1 MSEDTELFE
10 ERKAASDL
18 VLRIAAGDPAAET
31 AMIERYSRGLRF
43 VLRRRTRDHEL
54 AEDLLQDTW
63 AVALER
69 LRGPSL
75 EEPERLAGFL
85 SGVARHLALNEN
97 RKAGRQKTS
106 ARSDFIEAIPDD
118 ESNPIRQASR
128 AEVCSHVRRLLA
140 ELSQERDREILNRF
154 YVREQDKMTICRKLG
169 VDDSHFNRVL
179 YRARQRLRDLV
190 LSEGARSRLRVVKG

>member
-1 MSEDTELFE
+1 MIDDSELIE
-10 ERKAASDL
+10 ERSVAADL
-18 VLRIAAGDPAAET
+18 VRRIAEGDPAAET
-31 AMIERYSRGLRF
+31 ELIERYSRGLRYL
-43 VLRRRTRDHEL
+43 LRRRTRDREL

-75 EEPERLAGFL
+75 KEPERLAGFL
-85 SGVARHLALNEN
+85 SGVARHLSLNES
-97 RKAGRQKTS
+97 RKNSRQRTS
-106 ARSDFIEAIPDD
+106 AHSDFIEAIPDD
-118 ESNPIRQASR
+118 ASSPMQQASR
-128 AEVCSHVRRLLA
+128 AEVCGHVRRLLS

-154 YVREQDKMTICRKLG
+154 YVREQDKAIICQKLG

-190 LSEGARSRLRVVKG
+190 LREGARSRLRVVKG

>member
-1 MSEDTELFE
+1 MSDDSELIE
-10 ERKAASDL
+10 ERNVAAGL
-18 VLRIAAGDPAAET
+18 VRRIAGGDPAAET
-31 AMIERYSRGLRF
+31 ELIERYSRGLRF
-43 VLRRRTRDHEL
+43 LLRRRTRDNEL

-85 SGVARHLALNEN
+85 SGVARHLALNES
-97 RKAGRQKTS
+97 RKTS
-106 ARSDFIEAIPDD
+106 RQRTSPHSDFIEAIPDD
-118 ESNPIRQASR
+118 ESSPLRQASR
-128 AEVCSHVRRLLA
+128 AEVCGHVRRLLA

-154 YVREQDKMTICRKLG
+154 YVREQDKATICATLG
-169 VDDSHFNRVL
+169 VEDSHFNRVL

-190 LSEGARSRLRVVKG
+190 LREGARSRLRVVRG

>member
-1 MSEDTELFE
+1 MSEDSELIE
-10 ERKAASDL
+10 ERKAATDL
-18 VLRIAAGDPAAET
+18 VSRIAAGDRVAET
-31 AMIERYSRGLRF
+31 AMIERYSRGLRYI
-43 VLRRRTRDHEL
+43 LRRRTRDPEL
-54 AEDLLQDTW
+54 TEDLLQDTW

-75 EEPERLAGFL
+75 EKPERLAGFL

-97 RKAGRQKTS
+97 RKSGRQRTS
-106 ARSDFIEAIPDD
+106 PHSDFIEAIPDD
-118 ESNPIRQASR
+118 ESSPMLQASR
-128 AEVCSHVRRLLA
+128 AEVAGHVRRLLA

-154 YVREQDKMTICRKLG
+154 YVRELDKATICRQLG

-190 LSEGARSRLRVVKG
+190 LREGARSRLRVVRG